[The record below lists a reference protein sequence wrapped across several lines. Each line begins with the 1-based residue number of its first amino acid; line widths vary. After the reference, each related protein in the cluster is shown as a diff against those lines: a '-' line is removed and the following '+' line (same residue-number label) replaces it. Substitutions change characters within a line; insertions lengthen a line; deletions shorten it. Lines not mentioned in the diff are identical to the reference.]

1 LAAIGAPAT
10 AASKATLRI
19 RRSQKSFFIKVKK
32 KNDKMG
38 NINFLRSLIIFF
50 GPIIFV
56 ESDNL
61 WIREFYIEGLILF

>member
-1 LAAIGAPAT
+1 
-10 AASKATLRI
+10 
-19 RRSQKSFFIKVKK
+19 
-32 KNDKMG
+32 MG